1 MNGILMEKE
10 TLFCRFNLHNILY
23 VLLHYYYIKKGRHI
37 VCIGERIWGLKKA
50 IEEKRRKLNA
60 LMDQDVPEITD
71 EILDVSY
78 KLDILIKD
86 YYYRQIEGKE

>member
-1 MNGILMEKE
+1 
-10 TLFCRFNLHNILY
+10 
-23 VLLHYYYIKKGRHI
+23 